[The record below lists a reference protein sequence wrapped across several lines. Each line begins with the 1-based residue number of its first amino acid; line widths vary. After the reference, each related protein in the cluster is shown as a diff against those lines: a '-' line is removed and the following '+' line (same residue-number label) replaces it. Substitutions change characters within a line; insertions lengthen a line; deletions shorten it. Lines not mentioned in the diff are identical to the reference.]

1 MKLKSL
7 TRSDVSRLAD
17 SSLIYARGE
26 EYYQSG
32 AIYQFSS
39 SATGLTAKLHGNYG
53 DYTVKISEASAGLQT
68 ECDCPYDGDVC
79 KHIVAALLRYLESDH
94 DEAAPDK
101 EAAPGALEQALAAM
115 PHQELLGLIMK

>member
-1 MKLKSL
+1 MRGEEAHARDLFESASGDPGETHMMKLKSL

-53 DYTVKISEASAGLQT
+53 DYTVKISQASAGLQT
-68 ECDCPYDGDVC
+68 ECDCPYDGAVC
-79 KHIVAALLRYLESDH
+79 KHIVAA
-94 DEAAPDK
+94 
-101 EAAPGALEQALAAM
+101 
-115 PHQELLGLIMK
+115 